1 MKVKILKHVVLPMFI
16 SFMFISCTSMIEN
29 GTMSR
34 SQSKPASTPSVK
46 NNADSEKDEGSEELK
61 AAQERIAELEVKNK
75 QLEEEIESLNQSPE
89 VMYRKAILLK
99 EDDPQQAMELLN
111 KITAEYPM
119 SEYSEPSADE
129 LAALVKTTEEELK
142 RVLSEKE
149 LSPEAKIQA
158 IQITLDSYGA
168 YLGEAMLSQAEQE
181 IENLQTEI
189 NRKKHIRSR
198 YDEMQEVTFHS
209 SRRDTSKRTYR
220 GLFSIDFYIVQSDKT
235 DRTYFR
241 FRASYRGES
250 WIFYKKI
257 TLLGSNGVKLEIEPD
272 DYREKETEVETGGVR
287 EWSDSY
293 LSDSY
298 NEKILKL
305 AEAETVKV
313 RFDGKYRIDFE
324 MTEKQR
330 AALQEIASQ
339 YEYLIQK

>member
-1 MKVKILKHVVLPMFI
+1 MKVKILKHVVLPIFI
-16 SFMFISCTSMIEN
+16 SVMFISCTSMVEN

-34 SQSKPASTPSVK
+34 TQSTPASTPSAK
-46 NNADSEKDEGSEELK
+46 NNAVSEKDEGSEELQS
-61 AAQERIAELEVKNK
+61 AQERIAELEAENK
-75 QLEEEIESLNQSPE
+75 QLKEEIESLNQSPE
-89 VMYRKAILLK
+89 VMFRKAVSLK
-99 EDDPQQAMELLN
+99 EDDPQQAMRLL
-111 KITAEYPM
+111 KEITVKFPL
-119 SEYSEPSADE
+119 SEYSEPAQEE

-149 LSPEAKIQA
+149 IPAEARLQT
-158 IQITLDSYGA
+158 IQITLDSYGS
-168 YLGEAMLSQAEQE
+168 YLSDELVSRAEQE
-181 IENLQTEI
+181 IEELQTEI
-189 NRKKHIRSR
+189 KRTKYIRSR

-209 SRRDTSKRTYR
+209 SRRDTSTRTNR
-220 GLFSIDFYIVQSDKT
+220 GYFSIDFYIVESDKT
-235 DRTYFR
+235 DSTYFR
-241 FRASYRGES
+241 FRANYRGES

-272 DYREKETEVETGGVR
+272 EYREKETEVETGGVR

-298 NEKILKL
+298 NDKILEL

-330 AALQEIASQ
+330 AALKEIVSL
-339 YEYLIQK
+339 YEHLSKG